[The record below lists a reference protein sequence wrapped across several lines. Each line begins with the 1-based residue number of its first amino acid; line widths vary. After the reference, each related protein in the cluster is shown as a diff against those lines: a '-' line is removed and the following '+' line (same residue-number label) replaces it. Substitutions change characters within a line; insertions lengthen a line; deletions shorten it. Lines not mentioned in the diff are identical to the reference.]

1 MARWV
6 RVGPAVAEAH
16 PLHGMGGW
24 LRLPSLLMVV
34 AVLGCPFLL
43 VQDWQPRDAPHAL
56 LLNLDLLVSIGL
68 TLAAAVLWF
77 RRWHLFRLAYAWVF
91 LVLDSALQ
99 LAAMAFAPGL
109 RSAADPAEAMAEF
122 LAGLA
127 FMLPLAIAMQH
138 SRRFRVTFERRLRA
152 AEVPRNPPAALPGA
166 PPFTPPVTPPAASH
180 SPGRPPAPSY

>member
-1 MARWV
+1 MTRWV
-6 RVGPAVAEAH
+6 RVSPAEAEAH

-43 VQDWQPRDAPHAL
+43 VQEWRPSGVPGAL

-77 RRWHLFRLAYAWVF
+77 RRWRHFRLAYAWVF

-99 LAAMAFAPGL
+99 LAAMALAGL
-109 RSAADPAEAMAEF
+109 RSAADPAEAMAQF

-127 FMLPLAIAMQH
+127 FMLPLAIAMQR
-138 SRRFRVTFERRLRA
+138 SRRFRATFEHRLRA
-152 AEVPRNPPAALPGA
+152 EE
-166 PPFTPPVTPPAASH
+166 VTPRSASR
-180 SPGRPPAPSY
+180 SPGPPPAPSC